1 MKIMI
6 TGGAGYI
13 GSHIAL
19 QALVEG
25 HQVLIYDNLSNSGAG
40 TVSFL
45 GSRGATVVRGD
56 ILDRPLVTDTMKR
69 FRPDLVIHSAG
80 LKDAAESESI
90 PFQYYKTNVDGTL
103 TVLQAMEDAGLDRMI
118 FSSSAAVYGES
129 KFQLNENSPLRP
141 SSAYGKSKMMAED
154 LVADF
159 AQRGRTA
166 ISLRYFNPVASHPLI
181 PQYRSNTFMSI
192 LTGAASGRNRGIVL
206 FNEGDNVRDFIHILD
221 LADVH
226 LRVGNLS
233 GHHVFNVGTGK
244 GYKIKDVVGLME
256 QITNRDI
263 PKTVADLKRVGDIEF
278 SVANVLGLKQAT
290 GWNAGR
296 SLEQMCRDAWEVE
309 TLRLSSER

>member
-1 MKIMI
+1 MKIFI

-25 HQVLIYDNLSNSGAG
+25 HQVLIFDNLSNTGKANL
-40 TVSFL
+40 SFL
-45 GSRGATVVRGD
+45 GSRGATVVQGD
-56 ILDRPLVTDTMKR
+56 VLDRVLLTDTMKR

-103 TVLQAMEDAGLDRMI
+103 MVLQAMEDTGLDRLV

-129 KFQLNENSPLRP
+129 QFQLKENSPLKP

-166 ISLRYFNPVASHPLI
+166 ISLRYFNPVAAHPLI
-181 PQYRSNTFMSI
+181 PQYRSNTFMST
-192 LTGAASGRNRGIVL
+192 LTGAASGRNRGIIL
-206 FNEGDNVRDFIHILD
+206 FNDGENVRDFIHVLD

-226 LRVGNLS
+226 LRLGNLS
-233 GHHVFNVGTGK
+233 GHHVLNVGTSK

-256 QITNRDI
+256 KISNREI
-263 PKTVADLKRVGDIEF
+263 PKTNCDLKRVGDIQF
-278 SVANVLGLKQAT
+278 SIANTLGIEQAT
-290 GWNAGR
+290 GWKARR

>member
-1 MKIMI
+1 MKIFI

-25 HQVLIYDNLSNSGAG
+25 HSVLIYDNLSNTGKANL
-40 TVSFL
+40 SFL
-45 GSRGATVVRGD
+45 GTRGATVVQGD
-56 ILDRPLVTDTMKR
+56 ILDRVQLTDAMKR
-69 FRPDLVIHSAG
+69 FRPDVVIHAAG
-80 LKDAAESESI
+80 LKDAAESEAI

-103 TVLQAMEDAGLDRMI
+103 TVLQAMEDAGLDRLV

-129 KFQLNENSPLRP
+129 KFQLTESAPVKP

-166 ISLRYFNPVASHPLI
+166 ITLRYFNPVAAHPLI
-181 PQYRSNTFMSI
+181 PQYRSNTFMSN

-206 FNEGDNVRDFIHILD
+206 FNEGNNVRDFIHVLD

-226 LRVGNLS
+226 LRLGNLS
-233 GHHVFNVGTGK
+233 GHHIYNVGSGK
-244 GYKIKDVVGLME
+244 GYKISTVVDLME
-256 QITNRDI
+256 KISNRDI
-263 PKTVADLKRVGDIEF
+263 PKTFCELKRVGDIEL
-278 SVANVLGLKQAT
+278 SVSNTLGIEQAT
-290 GWNAGR
+290 GWKAR
-296 SLEQMCRDAWEVE
+296 RPLEQMCRDAWEVE

>member
-1 MKIMI
+1 MKILI

-19 QALVEG
+19 TAIVAG
-25 HQVLIYDNLSNSGAG
+25 HSVLIYGNLSNSGGA

-45 GSRGATVVRGD
+45 GSRGATIVQGD
-56 ILDRPLVTDTMKR
+56 ILDRLLLTDTMKR
-69 FRPDLVIHSAG
+69 FRPDLVIHAAG

-103 TVLQAMEDAGLDRMI
+103 MVLQAMEDAGLDRLV
-118 FSSSAAVYGES
+118 FSSSAAVYGDT
-129 KFQLNENSPLRP
+129 KFQLTESSSVKPT
-141 SSAYGKSKMMAED
+141 SAYGKSKMMAED

-181 PQYRSNTFMSI
+181 PQYRSNTFMSV
-192 LTGAASGRNRGIVL
+192 LTGAASGRNRGIIL

-221 LADVH
+221 LADLH
-226 LRVGNLS
+226 LRLGNLS
-233 GHHVFNVGTGK
+233 GHHVYNVGSGK
-244 GYKIKDVVGLME
+244 GYKIKDVVRLME
-256 QITNRDI
+256 QIANRDI
-263 PKTVADLKRVGDIEF
+263 PKTHSDLKRVGDIEV
-278 SVANVLGLKQAT
+278 SIASVLGIKQAT
-290 GWNAGR
+290 GWEARR
-296 SLEQMCRDAWEVE
+296 SLEQMCRDAWEAE

>member
-1 MKIMI
+1 MKILI

-25 HQVLIYDNLSNSGAG
+25 HQVLIFDNMSNTGER

-45 GSRGATVVRGD
+45 GSRGANVVNGD
-56 ILDRPLVTDTMKR
+56 ILNRSLITDVMKR

-103 TVLQAMEDAGLDRMI
+103 MVLQAMEDAGLDRLV

-129 KFQLNENSPLRP
+129 KYQITESAPLKP

-181 PQYRSNTFMSI
+181 PQYRSNTFMSN
-192 LTGAASGRNRGIVL
+192 LTGALSGRNRGIVL
-206 FNEGDNVRDFIHILD
+206 FNGGENVRDFIHVLD

-226 LRVGNLS
+226 LRLGNLT
-233 GHHVFNVGTGK
+233 GHHIFNVGTGK
-244 GYKIKDVVGLME
+244 GYKIKDVVTLME
-256 QITNRDI
+256 QIANRDV
-263 PKTVADLKRVGDIEF
+263 PKTHCDLKRVGDIEI
-278 SVANVLGLKQAT
+278 SISNTLGIEQAT
-290 GWNAGR
+290 GWKARR

>member
-1 MKIMI
+1 MKLFI
-6 TGGAGYI
+6 TGGAGYV

-25 HQVLIYDNLSNSGAG
+25 HQVLIYDNLSNTGKANL
-40 TVSFL
+40 SFL
-45 GSRGATVVRGD
+45 GSRGATVVQGD
-56 ILDRPLVTDTMKR
+56 VLDRALLTDTMKR
-69 FRPDLVIHSAG
+69 FRPDVVIHAAG
-80 LKDAAESESI
+80 LKDAAESEAI

-103 TVLQAMEDAGLDRMI
+103 TVLQAMEDAGLDRLV

-129 KFQLNENSPLRP
+129 KYLLTESASVKP

-159 AQRGRTA
+159 AQRGRNA
-166 ISLRYFNPVASHPLI
+166 ITLRYFNPVAAHPLI
-181 PQYRSNTFMSI
+181 PQYRSNTFMST

-206 FNEGDNVRDFIHILD
+206 FNNGENVRDFIHVLD
-221 LADVH
+221 LADLH
-226 LRVGNLS
+226 LRLGHLS

-244 GYKIKDVVGLME
+244 GYKIKDVVTLME
-256 QITNRDI
+256 KISNREIT
-263 PKTVADLKRVGDIEF
+263 KTDCDLKRVGDIEF
-278 SVANVLGLKQAT
+278 SVSSSVGIEQAT
-290 GWNAGR
+290 GWKPRR